1 MRNCTGDEGGPF
13 EVGHHVLISSQRQL
27 LLSKAM
33 VVSVVDAVIPSVS
46 RGMNSDGNN
55 PSVCQ
60 FSMNLTVARLVLSF
74 ERQAEGELTVHRH
87 DGVEVETDMVVDR
100 GHVAPGA
107 LQWMAMLQAAAAG
120 SVEDQVYPRLSL
132 IRDKRLATPAK
143 KPNCHRRFAIVP
155 HLEFCGVDRVLR
167 HQPAGVDAR
176 RRLTDALLDSLEVS
190 DLLAAEHDGS
200 VSLAHLVLVD
210 EPF

>member
-1 MRNCTGDEGGPF
+1 
-13 EVGHHVLISSQRQL
+13 
-27 LLSKAM
+27 
-33 VVSVVDAVIPSVS
+33 
-46 RGMNSDGNN
+46 
-55 PSVCQ
+55 
-60 FSMNLTVARLVLSF
+60 
-74 ERQAEGELTVHRH
+74 
-87 DGVEVETDMVVDR
+87 MVVDR
-100 GHVAPGA
+100 GHVAPSA

-120 SVEDQVYPRLSL
+120 GIEDQVYRRLGL

-155 HLEFCGVDRVLR
+155 NLEFCGVDRVLR

-176 RRLTDALLDSLEVS
+176 RRLTDALLDSLEVG

-210 EPF
+210 EPFQ